1 MKPAREEEEEDT
13 IEESRAGTNEM
24 DDRLQENRQ
33 EITAGEQ
40 QSWQQIASSDTSYR
54 PPKDKNQTYHALQRR
69 FQQEAILL
77 MSSFEREVEYL
88 ELLTDLAREI
98 K

>member
-13 IEESRAGTNEM
+13 IEESR
-24 DDRLQENRQ
+24 DDMNAIDERPQEKRQ

-40 QSWQQIASSDTSYR
+40 QSWQQIASDTSYR